1 MFQFCFFHDFNAFAA
16 IASIVN
22 FRFLYNKI
30 VLILFNINL
39 LQRNVDYP
47 ATTFALEVGMRRRV
61 AVIVRDVLVDCQFEN
76 RIVLAKQAQRVVDC
90 GARQG
95 RHCSYEVVV
104 NHIDRGMRP
113 VAKEILHNGNSLCR
127 RFDVVRCQ
135 VRDCFCHHS
144 CLHITFEIITKVRII
159 FVSTNFFI
167 TFFAFSSKKIFHQQK
182 KRKSAT
188 PISADQTVYF
198 QAITCRD

>member
-39 LQRNVDYP
+39 LQRDIDYL
-47 ATTFALEVGMRRRV
+47 ATTLALEVGMRRRV

-90 GARQG
+90 GATR
-95 RHCSYEVVV
+95 
-104 NHIDRGMRP
+104 
-113 VAKEILHNGNSLCR
+113 
-127 RFDVVRCQ
+127 
-135 VRDCFCHHS
+135 
-144 CLHITFEIITKVRII
+144 
-159 FVSTNFFI
+159 
-167 TFFAFSSKKIFHQQK
+167 
-182 KRKSAT
+182 SAL
-188 PISADQTVYF
+188 F
-198 QAITCRD
+198 L

>member
-1 MFQFCFFHDFNAFAA
+1 MFLFCFFHDFNAFAA
-16 IASIVN
+16 IASKVN

-30 VLILFNINL
+30 VLILFNINF
-39 LQRNVDYP
+39 LQREVDYL
-47 ATTFALEVGMRRRV
+47 ATTLALEVGMRRRV
-61 AVIVRDVLVDCQFEN
+61 TVIERDVLVECQLKN
-76 RIVLAKQAQRVVDC
+76 RIVLDKHAQRVVDC

-113 VAKEILHNGNSLCR
+113 VAKELLHNGNSLCR

-167 TFFAFSSKKIFHQQK
+167 TFFAFSSKKIFRQQK

-188 PISADQTVYF
+188 PISADQTIYF